1 MNTVRDQLYKPANF
15 SAAWRTVN
23 HLENH
28 DVVRADNSSDRQPRI
43 AALGDASNS
52 RSWYARSRARFA
64 MGMLLT
70 APGIPMLFMGQE
82 ILEDKYWSDAPN
94 ADTLV
99 WWEGLNKDKHMQD
112 FFRSCCELVAVR
124 RRHPALRSE
133 SINVFYVHEPNR
145 IIAYHRWLPQIG
157 RDVVV
162 VASLNEASYQNYQ
175 LGFPV
180 DGLWLEAFNSDVYD
194 HWPNPM
200 VAGNNGRIT
209 VQGGS
214 MHGLPY
220 SSAITIP
227 ANSVLVFTRDAGDAS

>member
-1 MNTVRDQLYKPANF
+1 M
-15 SAAWRTVN
+15 
-23 HLENH
+23 
-28 DVVRADNSSDRQPRI
+28 VRADNSSDRQPRI

-64 MGMLLT
+64 MGVLLT

-99 WWEGLNKDKHMQD
+99 WWQGLTQDKHMQD
-112 FFRSCCELVAVR
+112 FFRFSCDLVAVR
-124 RRHPALRSE
+124 RRQPALCSE
-133 SINVFYVHEPNR
+133 AINVFHVHESNR
-145 IIAYHRWLPQIG
+145 VIAYHRWLEQVG

-162 VASLNEASYQNYQ
+162 VASLNETTFQHYQ

-180 DGLWLEAFNSDVYD
+180 AGQWMEVFNSDVYD
-194 HWPNPM
+194 HWPNPLA
-200 VAGNNGRIT
+200 AGNNGRIT
-209 VQGGS
+209 VRDAA

-220 SSAITIP
+220 STRITIP
-227 ANSVLVFTRDAGDAS
+227 ANSVLVFARDAAVNS